1 MKELIVTVQDE
12 VENIL
17 LVENGIRTEKY
28 VVAKYK
34 KRLEGNIYIG

>member
-17 LVENGIRTEKY
+17 LVENGILTEKY
-28 VVAKYK
+28 VDSKYK
-34 KRLEGNIYIG
+34 KG